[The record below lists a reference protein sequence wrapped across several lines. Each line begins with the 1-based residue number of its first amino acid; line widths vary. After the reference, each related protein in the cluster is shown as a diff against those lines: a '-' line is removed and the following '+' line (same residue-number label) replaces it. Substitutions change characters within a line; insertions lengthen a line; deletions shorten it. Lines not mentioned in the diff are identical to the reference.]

1 MHQLRTKNRA
11 AVRAALATVA
21 LLTAAGAL
29 LALSSRHVD
38 ASHTPETTDSDLDGC
53 ADYLE
58 IQRTLDPFDFWDI
71 FDSPSVD
78 TRTLEA
84 PVAAGATPPFDME
97 VSAFSTDSGK
107 LTIDGEVFS
116 FAGGTSTTMLDTLHI
131 TGRALDGTVA
141 ADHAAGATVSRV
153 YHTGSIVAIDIAGVA
168 SRYGAT
174 GSPAGDPLTLPPAIP
189 AYHAGFDRTFQGP
202 EIWRTGPPNGSITAL
217 DVVLASMQFGRNCP
231 LP

>member
-1 MHQLRTKNRA
+1 
-11 AVRAALATVA
+11 
-21 LLTAAGAL
+21 
-29 LALSSRHVD
+29 
-38 ASHTPETTDSDLDGC
+38 
-53 ADYLE
+53 
-58 IQRTLDPFDFWDI
+58 
-71 FDSPSVD
+71 
-78 TRTLEA
+78 
-84 PVAAGATPPFDME
+84 
-97 VSAFSTDSGK
+97 
-107 LTIDGEVFS
+107 
-116 FAGGTSTTMLDTLHI
+116 
-131 TGRALDGTVA
+131 VA